1 MHIDNKSHRDRK
13 KRVMD
18 EEIEVGIDIAGTGRS
33 PFTNLR
39 YKYNHSLTKSFS
51 TLSARNNKMFQN
63 SLSFYLSVC
72 QELFNSLKGMFF
84 LSNPAGKSAKK
95 VRSK

>member
-72 QELFNSLKGMFF
+72 QELFNS
-84 LSNPAGKSAKK
+84 S
-95 VRSK
+95 V